1 MWKMKV
7 RFAYE
12 FAKYC
17 TCMKYPIG
25 IQTFDRIREDGYVYV
40 DKTRLIYS
48 MTHEGTVYFLSRPRR
63 FGKSLLLSTLK
74 NYFLGRRELFE
85 GLEISKLEKEWNTY
99 PVFHV
104 DFGLGNYARTDSL
117 DNVLNSYIS
126 EWERTYHVPH
136 PAPTHEYSL
145 RFHDVL
151 KAAHAA
157 TGLRA
162 VVLIDEYDKPLLDIL
177 DSGITLERSGERITL
192 EEYNRELL
200 RTLYTTFKAADEY
213 LQFVMLTGV
222 TKFSQVSVF
231 SGFNQP
237 NDISMDARYETLCGI
252 TQAELLT
259 VFDGPIRELAEYQR
273 LSFDETVERLKAQ
286 YDGYHF
292 SDRMTD
298 IFNPFSILNCLSKMK
313 MDNYWFASG
322 TPTYLVR
329 LLSHCEE
336 NINELVGK
344 YYEAQMF
351 VDYKADMERP
361 LPMIYQSGYLTIK
374 DYNPRR
380 NTYLLDFPNREVRS
394 GFITALAS
402 DYFGGGNEGSSNW
415 LQTATDDLEAG
426 RTEPFILRMKSLLA
440 SVSHRLLRKGM
451 PFECERHFHA
461 AFYLILQMVGSY
473 THYIEKETS
482 EGNIDCVVECPDYI
496 YVMEFKLDRSGKEA
510 LAQIHTKGYYK
521 PYLSDAR
528 PVILVG
534 INFSSATGTIEDY
547 EISLCEKA

>member
-1 MWKMKV
+1 
-7 RFAYE
+7 
-12 FAKYC
+12 
-17 TCMKYPIG
+17 MKYPIG
-25 IQTFDRIREDGYVYV
+25 IQTFSEIVTDGYFYV
-40 DKTRLIYS
+40 DKTALVHRLA
-48 MTHEGTVYFLSRPRR
+48 TEGKVYFLSRPRR

-74 NYFLGRRELFE
+74 SYFLGQKELFK
-85 GLEISKLEKEWNTY
+85 GLAIEKLEREWAEY
-99 PVFHV
+99 PVFHI
-104 DFGLGNYARTDSL
+104 DFNAKVFTLPYELDKTLETFVATAEDRYGKSPHAQTLGDRLEYAFAQA
-117 DNVLNSYIS
+117 Y
-126 EWERTYHVPH
+126 E
-136 PAPTHEYSL
+136 
-145 RFHDVL
+145 
-151 KAAHAA
+151 K
-157 TGLRA
+157 TGRKV
-162 VVLIDEYDKPLLDIL
+162 VVLIDEYDKPIL
-177 DSGITLERSGERITL
+177 DVLDSDVVIRTSDGNTRKLED
-192 EEYNRELL
+192 YNRELL
-200 RTLYTTFKAADEY
+200 KGFYGVFKSADSY
-213 LQFVMLTGV
+213 LRFVFLTGV

-252 TQAELLT
+252 TQDELLT

-292 SDRMTD
+292 SARMTD
-298 IFNPFSILNCLSKMK
+298 IFNPFSILNCLSKMR

-351 VDYKADMERP
+351 VDYKADVERP

-394 GFITALAS
+394 GFITVLAS

-461 AFYLILQMVGSY
+461 SFYLILQMVGSY

-496 YVMEFKLDRSGKEA
+496 YVMEFKLDRSGTEA
-510 LAQIHTKGYYK
+510 LAQIRSKGYFK